1 MVDWNESKALTT
13 SVNRRARIIEC
24 AIVVVAAIAI
34 TLWLTFPL
42 GFQMPSRAI
51 ELGDSLLNAYLQAWV
66 THAFRTHAILFD
78 TNMLYPAKDTL
89 ALSENMLGNQPLFAP
104 VYLLTKNPILALN
117 CVILSSFVFCA
128 LTMYLL
134 VRYVT
139 VSPWA
144 GAVAGMIFAFAPV
157 RLSQLGHMQLLSMYW
172 MPLIVLFL
180 YRYLQTCKLIELLG
194 LSTSV
199 ALQVLCSLYL
209 GYMALLVALCFF
221 LGIAITRPQLLKIK
235 VIGGLALGA
244 ILVCAVLFPVMT
256 QYTRLVATSLNPR
269 YDSTATIA
277 ASASP
282 IASYFE
288 GSGRVYCHLFKRFHS
303 ADLDWEK
310 HLFTGLLPLAL
321 ALLSIGGIFRKDREG
336 TSQPDTSPSS
346 RSATFRRGELIPAL
360 FWGAALTV
368 LCSYVLS
375 LGPILRIHDRPTR
388 IRLPFFLLQQ
398 WVPGV
403 GTFRVPARFGLSLML
418 GLAVLSGIGFLHL
431 LHIGERRWSLGGI
444 GARVGLT
451 SAVLVLVAL
460 EFNVGF
466 AGFAPVMTPDHVSP
480 EYKWLTQR
488 PSSIPILEVPMTRLD
503 GTVDPYAQNAYI
515 FASTFHWH
523 PLVNGYS
530 GHLPLTF
537 SEMFDL
543 VKAMP
548 AREPASLLAGLGIR
562 YIIVHTQRLSEEE
575 VGRWTN
581 AAVEGWLY
589 NAVSFPG
596 TVIYELP
603 ASLCRGRDA
612 APEIQGLELPRET
625 EKGKLLGFSVF
636 LFAGTNCWA
645 DATTAGETQVVAN
658 WQELHSGAGFEYE
671 KLVPWPLYVRA
682 SEPRQV
688 RGFVQAPRASGL
700 FRLSLRIGP
709 HRFAPREI
717 VLRHEPLLVTSMS
730 SPSNL
735 SAEYELRSFPKRIR
749 LGRKADVEFLAKNT
763 GKSVWLSDAPKGFV
777 GLGYRWLTP
786 QGNEVANGRVYLPF
800 DVYPGDTYTFR
811 EALDAPPQPGAYTL
825 RLELV
830 SELVTWFHDR
840 GVQPVDVPV
849 NVDP

>member
-1 MVDWNESKALTT
+1 MAG
-13 SVNRRARIIEC
+13 RA
-24 AIVVVAAIAI
+24 V
-34 TLWLTFPL
+34 
-42 GFQMPSRAI
+42 

-66 THAFRTHAILFD
+66 THALSTHAILFD
-78 TNMLYPAKDTL
+78 TNMFYPAKDTL
-89 ALSENMLGNQPLFAP
+89 ALSENMVGNQLLFAP
-104 VYLLTKNPILALN
+104 VYLLTKNPILASN
-117 CVILSSFVFCA
+117 FVILSSFVLCA
-128 LTMYLL
+128 LTVYLL

-139 VSPWA
+139 GSPWA
-144 GAVAGMIFAFAPV
+144 SAVAGMVFAFAPV

-172 MPLIVLFL
+172 MPMIVLFL
-180 YRYLQTCKLIELLG
+180 YRYLETRKWSELLG
-194 LSTSV
+194 FSTAV
-199 ALQVLCSLYL
+199 AMQILCSLYL
-209 GYMALLVALCFF
+209 GYMALLVAFCFF
-221 LGIAITRPQLLKIK
+221 LGITITRPQLLKVK
-235 VIGGLALGA
+235 VLGGLVLGA
-244 ILVCAVLFPVMT
+244 ILVCTVLFPVVT
-256 QYTRLVATSLNPR
+256 QYRKLEATALNPQ
-269 YDSTATIA
+269 YDSSGTIA
-277 ASASP
+277 ASANP
-282 IASYFE
+282 VASYLE
-288 GSGRVYCHLFKRFHS
+288 GSGHVYGHLFERFRS

-321 ALLSIGGIFRKDREG
+321 ALLSIGGVVRKHKASS
-336 TSQPDTSPSS
+336 SQLDTSLSSPSG
-346 RSATFRRGELIPAL
+346 FLRRGDLIATL

-418 GLAVLSGIGFLHL
+418 GLAILSGIGFLHL
-431 LHIGERRWSLGGI
+431 LNVVERRWGLGGT
-444 GARVGLT
+444 GARAGLT

-466 AGFAPVMTPDHVSP
+466 TGFAQVMTPDHVPP
-480 EYKWLTQR
+480 EYKWLAQR
-488 PSSIPILEVPMTRLD
+488 PSSTPILEVPMAMID
-503 GTVDPYAQNAYI
+503 GTVDIYAQNAYI

-530 GHLPLTF
+530 GHLPSTF
-537 SEMFDL
+537 SEMFEL

-562 YIIVHTQRLSEEE
+562 YILVHTRRLSEEE

-589 NAVSFPG
+589 DAASFPG

-603 ASLCRGRDA
+603 VSLCRGRGA
-612 APEIQGLELPRET
+612 APVMQGLQLPKET
-625 EKGKLLGFSVF
+625 KKGKLLPFSVF
-636 LFAGTNCWA
+636 LSAGTDCWA
-645 DATTAGETQVVAN
+645 DATTAGEMQAMAD
-658 WQELHSGAGFEYE
+658 WQELPSGAGFEYE
-671 KLVPWPLYVRA
+671 NLVPWPLYIRG
-682 SEPRQV
+682 SEQREV

-709 HRFAPREI
+709 HLFAPREI
-717 VLRHEPLLVTSMS
+717 VLRNKMLLITSMS

-735 SAEYELRSFPKRIR
+735 NAEYELRSFPRRIK
-749 LGRKADVEFLAKNT
+749 LGRKADLEFLAKNT
-763 GKSVWLSDAPKGFV
+763 GKSVWLSNVPKGFV
-777 GLGYRWLTP
+777 GLAYRWLTP
-786 QGNEVANGRVYLPF
+786 QGNEVANGRVYLPYQ
-800 DVYPGDTYTFR
+800 VNPGDTYTFR
-811 EALDAPPQPGAYTL
+811 AAIDAPTQPGAYTL

-830 SELVTWFHDR
+830 SELVTWFHEQ